1 MTPGASGA
9 LRGARYKE
17 YLGAVGIFQGKEPK
31 ASVSRE
37 QQELRMG
44 DTENSRC
51 LGAHGMTGFSETT
64 LGFSE
69 MRSVPWP

>member
-1 MTPGASGA
+1 M
-9 LRGARYKE
+9 
-17 YLGAVGIFQGKEPK
+17 GIFQGKEPK
-31 ASVSRE
+31 ASVSME

-64 LGFSE
+64 LGFND